1 VNTIKNL
8 YLDEDSGHRNFF
20 YQIMGVI
27 LMKKKENFTLESTPK
42 EYDGTLMRKS
52 SFMLNKMHMITRGMK
67 SVKRST

>member
-1 VNTIKNL
+1 
-8 YLDEDSGHRNFF
+8 
-20 YQIMGVI
+20 
-27 LMKKKENFTLESTPK
+27 MKKKENFTLESTPK